1 MFNFG
6 KKPEKQEFSLV
17 PCGEYEVFIE
27 QAEERP
33 TKSGRPQL
41 SIRLKIRD
49 DVKQPCQNRILF
61 LNIFQKTPEKL
72 DDLDRQVGNYNYS
85 HLYHLLDVTGILTS
99 GNEIEDMNDI
109 CRLLIGKEIRVT
121 VHHEIYNGK
130 PSEKIDQLRG
140 VHESDPDEYETAES
154 SLNPAYSAPPAH
166 AVPED
171 ESLNDFQEIISD
183 DDIPF

>member
-1 MFNFG
+1 M
-6 KKPEKQEFSLV
+6 PERSLYYA
-17 PCGEYEVFIE
+17 CKESYEK
-27 QAEERP
+27 R
-33 TKSGRPQL
+33 
-41 SIRLKIRD
+41 
-49 DVKQPCQNRILF
+49 
-61 LNIFQKTPEKL
+61 
-72 DDLDRQVGNYNYS
+72 
-85 HLYHLLDVTGILTS
+85 HYHLLDVTGILTS

-121 VHHEIYNGK
+121 VHHETYNGK
-130 PSEKIDQLRG
+130 TSEKIDQLRG

-154 SLNPAYSAPPAH
+154 SLNPAYSAPPAP